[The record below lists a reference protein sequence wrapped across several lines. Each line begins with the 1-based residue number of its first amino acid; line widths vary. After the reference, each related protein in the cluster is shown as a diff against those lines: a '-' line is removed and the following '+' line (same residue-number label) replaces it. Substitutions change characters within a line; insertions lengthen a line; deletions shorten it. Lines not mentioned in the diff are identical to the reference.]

1 MSRFLR
7 LLPILACL
15 ALLAIPSGA
24 TAATAKFP
32 SVSKVSPAK
41 LGVGGTLTLLGR
53 NFRSGTR
60 KNTVVFKRDGVRPIF
75 VRAGRA
81 SSRKLVVTVPKSM
94 LRSLKQQRDKPVSTR
109 FRVRVLAQ
117 RFGKRY
123 TELKSSPIL
132 SPVVS
137 DPDDADGDTLKDAI
151 ERKVGTDP
159 LNADSDSDGV
169 EDGFEYYSAKDL
181 NGASLPFPG
190 KRPYPNPLDPADAD
204 IDHDGDG
211 LTLANELRAWRY
223 TGRPFPLSYS
233 DGNPFT
239 GGRPLDSDK
248 DVDRDGVKNYTEV
261 AGPLSGPDWW
271 ERFVK
276 DYGCS
281 KDYVE
286 SRYPGPLYTGLSF
299 VDPDSDG
306 DGVLDG
312 ADDIDHDG
320 LTNAE
325 EGNIVAN
332 PDGSF
337 PRSPRPDNWCQVYVS
352 TGNGAHSGEP
362 NPDRYARLDPFNPCK
377 PVYSQA
383 CHQFVP
389 QNYYVSTDTYTED
402 WAGAPPNR

>member
-1 MSRFLR
+1 MSRRLR
-7 LLPILACL
+7 LVLVLPVLG
-15 ALLAIPSGA
+15 LLAAPSGA
-24 TAATAKFP
+24 TAATARFP
-32 SVSKVSPAK
+32 SVSEVSPSR

-60 KNTVVFKRDGVRPIF
+60 KNTVVFKRDGARPVF

-81 SSRKLVVTVPKSM
+81 TSRKLVVKVPQKM
-94 LRSLKQQRDKPVSTR
+94 IRSLKKKGDSPVSTR
-109 FRVRVLAQ
+109 FRVRVLAK

-123 TELKSSPIL
+123 TALKASPIL
-132 SPVVS
+132 SPVTV
-137 DPDDADGDTLKDAI
+137 DPDDADGDGLKDSI
-151 ERKVGTDP
+151 ERRVGTDP
-159 LNADSDSDGV
+159 LKADSDADGI

-190 KRPYPNPLDPADAD
+190 KRPYPNPLDPADAS

-211 LTLANELRAWRY
+211 LSLANEFRAWRY

-239 GGRPLDSDK
+239 RGQPLDSNK
-248 DVDRDGVKNYTEV
+248 DVDGDGLPNYTEV
-261 AGPLSGPDWW
+261 AGPLSGPEWW
-271 ERFVK
+271 AGFVEDNK
-276 DYGCS
+276 CS
-281 KDYVE
+281 PDYVE
-286 SRYPGPLYTGLSF
+286 SKYPGPLYTGLSF

-325 EGNIVAN
+325 EGQ
-332 PDGSF
+332 F
-337 PRSPRPDNWCQVYVS
+337 RRPDWCQVYVS
-352 TGNGAHSGEP
+352 TRQGAHSGEP
-362 NPDRYARLDPFNPCK
+362 NPDRYARHDPFNPCK

-389 QNYYVSTDTYTED
+389 LNYYVNTDTYVED

>member
-1 MSRFLR
+1 MSRILR
-7 LLPILACL
+7 LLPLLACL
-15 ALLAIPSGA
+15 ALLSVPAGA

-32 SVSKVSPAK
+32 TVSEVSPSK
-41 LGVGGTLTLLGR
+41 LGVGGDLTLLGR
-53 NFRSGTR
+53 NFRSGMR
-60 KNTVVFKRDGVRPIF
+60 KNTVVFKRDGARPIF
-75 VRAGRA
+75 VRAGR
-81 SSRKLVVTVPKSM
+81 STSRKLVVRVPQKM
-94 LRSLKQQRDKPVSTR
+94 IRSLKQTRDRPVATR
-109 FRVRVLAQ
+109 FRVRVIAQ

-123 TELKSSPIL
+123 TTLAASPIL
-132 SPVVS
+132 SPVVA
-137 DPDDADGDTLKDAI
+137 DPDDADGDTLKDSI
-151 ERKVGTDP
+151 ERKVGTNL
-159 LNADSDSDGV
+159 LNADSDGDGI
-169 EDGFEYYSAKDL
+169 EDGFEYFSAKDL

-211 LTLANELRAWRY
+211 LTLANEFRAWRF

-239 GGRPLDSDK
+239 RGQPLDSNK
-248 DVDRDGVKNYTEV
+248 DVDGDGVSNFVEV
-261 AGPLSGPDWW
+261 AGPLSGPEWW
-271 ERFVK
+271 AAFVTDNK
-276 DYGCS
+276 CS
-281 KDYVE
+281 ANYVE

-306 DGVLDG
+306 DGVPDG

-325 EGNIVAN
+325 EGQ
-332 PDGSF
+332 F
-337 PRSPRPDNWCQVYVS
+337 RRPDWCQVYVS
-352 TGNGAHSGEP
+352 TGPGSQTGEP
-362 NPDRYARLDPFNPCK
+362 NADRYARHDPFNPCK

-389 QNYYVSTDTYTED
+389 LNYYANTDTYIED

>member
-1 MSRFLR
+1 MPRLAR
-7 LLPILACL
+7 LLPFLACL

-24 TAATAKFP
+24 TAATFP
-32 SVSKVSPAK
+32 TVREVSPAK

-53 NFRSGTR
+53 NFRAGTR
-60 KNTVVFKRDGVRPIF
+60 KNTVVFKRDGARPIF

-81 SSRKLVVTVPKSM
+81 TSRKLVVTVPKSM
-94 LRSLKQQRDKPVSTR
+94 LSSLKRRGDRPIATR

-123 TELKSSPIL
+123 TEPKSSPIL
-132 SPVVS
+132 SPVIS
-137 DPDDADGDTLKDAI
+137 DPDDLDGDRLKDAT

-159 LNADSDSDGV
+159 VKADSDADGI

-190 KRPYPNPLDPADAD
+190 KRPYPNPLDAADAD

-211 LTLANELRAWRY
+211 LTLANEFRAWRF

-233 DGNPFT
+233 DGNAFT
-239 GGRPLDSDK
+239 RGRPLDSDK
-248 DVDRDGVKNYTEV
+248 DVDGDGASNYMEV
-261 AGPLSGPDWW
+261 AGPLSGPEWW
-271 ERFVK
+271 AGFVADNK
-276 DYGCS
+276 CS
-281 KDYVE
+281 TDYVE

-299 VDPDSDG
+299 VDPDTDG
-306 DGVLDG
+306 DGVPDG

-325 EGNIVAN
+325 EGQV
-332 PDGSF
+332 
-337 PRSPRPDNWCQVYVS
+337 RRPDWCQVYVS
-352 TGNGAHSGEP
+352 TGKGAHPGEP
-362 NPDRYARLDPFNPCK
+362 NPDRYARHDPFNPCK

-389 QNYYVSTDTYTED
+389 LNYYVKTDTYVED
-402 WAGAPPNR
+402 WAGAPPDPNR